1 MERPMMEKQIPSAK
15 PLYLAA
21 VALLALALILPIY
34 RWWALLLC
42 AVGAGGVYAL
52 AKKMIPPRTVLVP
65 VPSTVFATGEAGL
78 DKALAQAEKDLD
90 TLAALNGRIADAELS
105 RSISRMEN
113 AGRAILKRVAEE
125 PGKAKGIRKFAT
137 YYLPTAIKVLTTYA
151 DLAASGAKGENAQAL
166 ERDVKQNAALI
177 AKAFEAQLD
186 ALFAGEVLDV
196 TSDLDVLEAI
206 AKSEGLLGDT
216 PAGGNDE
223 TKPTLTL

>member
-21 VALLALALILPIY
+21 AALLVLALVLPIY
-34 RWWALLLC
+34 RWWALALC
-42 AVGAGGVYAL
+42 VLGAAGVYAV
-52 AKKMIPPRTVLVP
+52 AKKSIPPRTVLVP

-90 TLAALNGRIADAELS
+90 TLAALNKRIADAELS
-105 RSISRMEN
+105 ESIARMER
-113 AGRAILKRVAEE
+113 AGRAILKRVSEE
-125 PGKAKGIRKFAT
+125 PSKAKGIRKFAT

-151 DLAASGAKGENAQAL
+151 DLAASGAKGENARAL

-186 ALFAGEVLDV
+186 ALFAGEALDV

-216 PAGGNDE
+216 PAAGNDE